1 MKKLAK
7 NIPTYYDFPG
17 TPIFRDTTAL
27 PFADGG
33 KLAKRIVKK
42 YPGMQNVYGAKG
54 ENLNIIKD
62 PNYSAAEH
70 GYGDIEFI
78 HPGSGHVQYSDDYDY
93 QSPTPDKYTAV
104 YNPKG
109 ANKHDVFLDMMHG
122 MRNDPE
128 YMKLLDTFTA
138 ETKKARGKSM
148 DHWYGVDSEKDPNLV
163 GDGREQWD
171 NNFIDGVLR
180 SHLAEKGMGKHS
192 SDVKG
197 YKMERKDSTPEI
209 YSAADEIY
217 SYLKGRTKQLA
228 DGGPLHDRDI
238 NGNLLNSTYA
248 SPLGNMYREG
258 GPFGEDQGT
267 FDYASSVYASQP
279 GNYFKDGG
287 QFQGNYS
294 LPEDSFKQGGNNL
307 HNSVYASSPQQY
319 PAVYNFGGTLGD
331 NLSTRQQMY
340 MPLDHITRTGGS
352 ILSMSNT
359 PQMEGEGKDLVYA
372 NGGTLNNS
380 YAGGGQIYT
389 YAGRPG
395 AEYQKTAN
403 GWTIRTKDT
412 NGAFITVQDPTGK
425 RTALLNAQ
433 AKPITT
439 KSPYQLQQEAK
450 AQAGQSGYDM
460 MASNK
465 PQVGETTQKV
475 AQDYMMAKDLN
486 EVAKR
491 TQAGAV
497 RQNLQDPGHIY
508 KAMTDDQILDNL
520 TPELLKAAEEA
531 FKSKASWTNE
541 LGENVSYKSIAD
553 AGRDYLVGQAEEKV
567 DRLNNPLVADPI
579 TGKLH
584 DPRTAGPWNNYND
597 GALQSTDWM
606 WTLPFAAPAALEGLA
621 GLGAMSLPGMSAIP
635 GATAGNLVNSGFI
648 ANSLYNM
655 PKNAGEWYDVS
666 QGNKD
671 WTEAALGTGEIAAG
685 LVGSGAGAKA
695 ALQEAEKLGLKNVI
709 TGKAP
714 IKDLFKRDDLLNI
727 KTAEDLAKFK
737 AAQAEGKLG
746 ETTNRFYSSTSN
758 PDVLNYAKGEEEV
771 FVHAVPQTKA
781 AAAGKSLANITP
793 EGAALI
799 ARQRSIPTSAV
810 VEEMIA
816 SGKFSGQSEET
827 LQGLREIAAN
837 PEGYWN
843 LNSFKNNKELQSL
856 VESPTLVNPT
866 EHFLPRPAAGDFK
879 LMSVGSLAT
888 LKPKLIDTQKITNE
902 ALMGLR
908 EEGIGTHAVKHEVTA
923 NTENEHKLGGNMNF
937 KSKGAYQ
944 KGQATGMP
952 VNSYA
957 TGGSFNNKG
966 FMSLPKE
973 IQQKIRSKS
982 FADGGQME
990 AQLTEFNAGGRHE
1003 ENPLGGIPQGS
1014 APDGKLNLVEQGETK
1029 LNSENYIFSDSL
1041 KVDKDTA
1048 AEFALPKA
1056 DTGKTFA
1063 DLSKKLNRPNS
1074 RRENDTIEQVAI
1086 KRDLDNL
1093 MNAQE
1098 AFKQKEVQKKMEEIQ
1113 ALDPNALAQVAQSY
1127 QPQGMPPQ
1135 GMEQGMPQE
1144 QMPQGQPSPEE
1155 MMMMQQQGQGQP
1167 PMDPAMMQQMMA
1179 QQGAPEM
1186 PMQYGGPMSYKCGGG
1201 MYEYGGHLMDNHSY
1215 KGGGVVRAI
1224 GTGLSAAAP
1233 LIAKIPGYG
1242 TAIGAV
1248 AGGLGAGLGNVG
1260 TGADF
1265 KEVARDVAFG
1275 AGKAA
1280 ASTIPGGGA
1289 LVGAAEGIVNNN
1301 VTDASEKETAERLA
1315 NDPSAAEDIAKEQR
1329 TSSLIN
1335 MGVGAL
1341 GSAVA
1346 STKTDD
1352 AAPAVPAAAPATPA
1366 PAMPAMPVNDAMM
1379 MPTATTTMP
1388 LPEQPINALNKYGGS
1403 MYQYGGNLS
1412 RQFYGGGAMAGSNF
1426 SDSGNYYGL
1435 NNQGLTTNGSNTQQA
1450 AGNNGLSGGQYA
1462 QMGLSAVNA
1471 GADINRIN
1479 KSDMSQDAK
1488 TSAYGDTA
1496 NQIGDSTVQT
1506 IFPALAPAFAAK
1518 NAYQGMLTS
1527 NVNPET
1533 GEKAYKKGFQASSN
1547 EAATPIHTRQ
1557 ITGVTDF
1564 VKDKSLANFGK
1575 MAWNF
1580 MEPGSAQVFDSAKGI
1595 WGKDKYAENQTAIDL
1610 NQASQAEAYNQ
1621 QQLAAQQQQQNMIN
1635 SAVQAGI
1642 AGYNQQPQDDINSNF
1657 AKYGGHQF
1665 STAYPNFK
1673 NSAGPMG
1680 QPLTNL
1686 YAMGGMFD
1694 EPGDPPVTAA
1704 ASTTPAG
1711 TLNPNYAAQLKAY
1724 NTTMADNKSMYN
1736 TKTPIDLTDPA
1747 NRDWVNYKD
1756 PVTGLAPK
1764 AIYKSSAST
1773 GYGSGVFLDLE
1784 KPLEYL
1790 PTPATPIASTP
1801 QVGGFT
1807 SANQG
1812 IAMPERGNIDAS
1824 GNPLLYN
1831 RQYSQ
1836 YAEQAA
1842 NAPEKIQYA
1851 NRAQNV
1857 HTVDPNDPSKYI
1869 TTTNQVPYS
1878 SKAPGGAWTPV
1889 EAPTNVWVN
1898 AAGERS
1904 NTQPRRT
1911 GGNLGM
1917 QDNNEFGGDLDSPTE
1932 EDMIN
1937 HLTNLDINTTRSF
1950 VGGGFI
1956 RPTDAQL
1963 QAEMEP
1969 GYWDNYSYLFPK
1981 TEREGLDYQELNN
1994 LIDPRFKRNEK
2005 EVAQQM
2011 LREAS
2016 TEEELVKAQKYLS
2029 DLEAADESLKDKNL
2043 NLNMNQTWAQAAGL
2057 ALPAAYNIQ
2066 QGLFGKVGTLNPE
2079 DYYQKADFT
2088 PYEYND
2094 NPQRRAIE
2102 NTFAG
2107 LRKDLGNIA
2116 AGQGGG
2122 YGAALQAA
2130 ANSRNASLGELNAQ
2144 KENTN
2149 AANALD
2155 AKVRNK
2161 AIEAANKEILSNVTD
2176 YNIKAKE
2183 AKRKTLAEGLKQ
2195 AADIAKG
2202 STEMDAQ
2209 SAYMKVLAPD
2219 FAGSFNYNTIFDQI
2233 SAARKAS
2240 GKGKNNKTA

>member
-7 NIPTYYDFPG
+7 NIPTHYDFPG

-78 HPGSGHVQYSDDYDY
+78 HPGTGHVQYSDGYDY

-217 SYLKGRTKQLA
+217 SYLKGKTKQLA

-238 NGNLLNSTYA
+238 DGNLLNSTYA
-248 SPLGNMYREG
+248 NPLGNMYREG

-319 PAVYNFGGTLGD
+319 PAVYNFGGTLGN

-359 PQMEGEGKDLVYA
+359 PEMSGEGKDLVYA
-372 NGGTLNNS
+372 NGG
-380 YAGGGQIYT
+380 QIYT
-389 YAGRPG
+389 FAGRPG
-395 AEYQKTAN
+395 AEYQKTSN

-425 RTALLNAQ
+425 RTAVLNAQ
-433 AKPITT
+433 AKPLVSKSAYIDQDIKNDSGYRNATEDLQGLIKQRDSDLSYMKTPAQKAEVNKKYDKLIADATSRQNMSYNTANTAGT
-439 KSPYQLQQEAK
+439 KQVKNIINTSNEATKIKADKIAKEKAEAEYYAAELAKNKGKVPDSKYAYLDENAAPVADNTRVDPSYLPFAQQEAK
-450 AQAGQSGYDM
+450 FANQAQDEEERQQEDVYRTGLAGAKGAQDKGFKNAYDYTYDPKGLKADTAQRAEGIMGYDSKGNPIFM
-460 MASNK
+460 
-465 PQVGETTQKV
+465 
-475 AQDYMMAKDLN
+475 
-486 EVAKR
+486 
-491 TQAGAV
+491 
-497 RQNLQDPGHIY
+497 
-508 KAMTDDQILDNL
+508 
-520 TPELLKAAEEA
+520 
-531 FKSKASWTNE
+531 SKAQE
-541 LGENVSYKSIAD
+541 YK
-553 AGRDYLVGQAEEKV
+553 
-567 DRLNNPLVADPI
+567 
-579 TGKLH
+579 
-584 DPRTAGPWNNYND
+584 YND
-597 GALQSTDWM
+597 EHSPWQFKPAPQMHSGAAGSADWF
-606 WTLPFAAPAALEGLA
+606 WTLPLAIPAAIEGLA
-621 GLGAMSLPGMSAIP
+621 GLGAMSIPGMSTIP

-655 PKNAGEWYDVS
+655 PGNARDWYDVS

-685 LVGSGAGAKA
+685 LIGSGAGAKA

-737 AAQAEGKLG
+737 AAQAEGRLG

-781 AAAGKSLANITP
+781 AAAGKSLANIKP

-799 ARQRSIPTSAV
+799 ARQRSVPTSAV

-816 SGKFSGQSEET
+816 SGKLSGQSEET

-856 VESPTLVNPT
+856 VESPTLVNPA
-866 EHFLPRPAAGDFK
+866 EHFLPRPTAGDFK
-879 LMSVGSLAT
+879 LMSIGSLAT

-902 ALMGLR
+902 ALMGLQ
-908 EEGIGTHAVKHEVTA
+908 EEGIGTHAVKHEVMA

-944 KGQATGMP
+944 NWLGYVHATGVAENTPGNQSVSIKGKTHNVQHATGGNM
-952 VNSYA
+952 YA
-957 TGGSFNNKG
+957 NGGSFNNAG

-973 IQQKIRSKS
+973 VQQKIRSKS

-1135 GMEQGMPQE
+1135 GMGAEQGMPQE
-1144 QMPQGQPSPEE
+1144 GMPQGAPEGQPSPEE
-1155 MMMMQQQGQGQP
+1155 MAMMQQQDQGQGQP

-1201 MYEYGGHLMDNHSY
+1201 MYDYGGHLMDNHSY
-1215 KGGGVVRAI
+1215 KFGGAQAAQI
-1224 GTGLSAAAP
+1224 GGQVLSTFGSLAGS
-1233 LIAKIPGYG
+1233 IPGVG
-1242 TAIGAV
+1242 TAVGIA
-1248 AGGLGAGLGNVG
+1248 AGGLGKGLTEIGNQKAAGVDDIGWG
-1260 TGADF
+1260 
-1265 KEVARDVAFG
+1265 EVAKKTALG
-1275 AGKAA
+1275 A
-1280 ASTIPGGGA
+1280 AS
-1289 LVGAAEGIVNNN
+1289 
-1301 VTDASEKETAERLA
+1301 
-1315 NDPSAAEDIAKEQR
+1315 
-1329 TSSLIN
+1329 
-1335 MGVGAL
+1335 GAL
-1341 GSAVA
+1341 GPVGAVA
-1346 STKTDD
+1346 LGAADKALETTYEDPIEKQRKKD
-1352 AAPAVPAAAPATPA
+1352 ALALSQNPNDPTLLAEAEDRAKQSATAGMINQGIGAIGGAIGNSLENNAATPVAPTATPA

-1379 MPTATTTMP
+1379 MPTATTMP
-1388 LPEQPINALNKYGGS
+1388 VPEWPETTRKYGGN
-1403 MYQYGGNLS
+1403 MFAVGGT
-1412 RQFYGGGAMAGSNF
+1412 MPGSNF
-1426 SDSGNYYGL
+1426 GNYPA
-1435 NNQGLTTNGSNTQQA
+1435 NTQ
-1450 AGNNGLSGGQYA
+1450 
-1462 QMGLSAVNA
+1462 
-1471 GADINRIN
+1471 
-1479 KSDMSQDAK
+1479 
-1488 TSAYGDTA
+1488 T
-1496 NQIGDSTVQT
+1496 
-1506 IFPALAPAFAAK
+1506 
-1518 NAYQGMLTS
+1518 
-1527 NVNPET
+1527 
-1533 GEKAYKKGFQASSN
+1533 
-1547 EAATPIHTRQ
+1547 
-1557 ITGVTDF
+1557 
-1564 VKDKSLANFGK
+1564 
-1575 MAWNF
+1575 
-1580 MEPGSAQVFDSAKGI
+1580 
-1595 WGKDKYAENQTAIDL
+1595 
-1610 NQASQAEAYNQ
+1610 
-1621 QQLAAQQQQQNMIN
+1621 
-1635 SAVQAGI
+1635 
-1642 AGYNQQPQDDINSNF
+1642 NF
-1657 AKYGGHQF
+1657 A
-1665 STAYPNFK
+1665 N
-1673 NSAGPMG
+1673 NAGPMG

-1686 YAMGGMFD
+1686 YAMGGIAG
-1694 EPGDPPVTAA
+1694 EPVVDP
-1704 ASTTPAG
+1704 TTPADRPKTRNILNTAYDTQLQIWQGIQDKIKADPTYHPVAAKSGHLGSLSG
-1711 TLNPNYAAQLKAY
+1711 TSEGEDFEFWAKHDKPTQYIDVPIEYPAEPLKGNFTAV
-1724 NTTMADNKSMYN
+1724 NTGQVMADR
-1736 TKTPIDLTDPA
+1736 P
-1747 NRDWVNYKD
+1747 
-1756 PVTGLAPK
+1756 
-1764 AIYKSSAST
+1764 
-1773 GYGSGVFLDLE
+1773 
-1784 KPLEYL
+1784 
-1790 PTPATPIASTP
+1790 
-1801 QVGGFT
+1801 
-1807 SANQG
+1807 
-1812 IAMPERGNIDAS
+1812 NIDAS

-1869 TTTNQVPYS
+1869 TSTSQVPYS

-1950 VGGGFI
+1950 DFGGFNT
-1956 RPTDAQL
+1956 TDRDRFGNLSPYKADYDKLNESAQL
-1963 QAEMEP
+1963 QNPWEHDAGMQLP
-1969 GYWDNYSYLFPK
+1969 
-1981 TEREGLDYQELNN
+1981 
-1994 LIDPRFKRNEK
+1994 IDPIKYSSMTEAEK
-2005 EVAQQM
+2005 A
-2011 LREAS
+2011 
-2016 TEEELVKAQKYLS
+2016 KYLS
-2029 DLEAADESLKDKNL
+2029 DLQAADESLKDKNL

-2107 LRKDLGNIA
+2107 LRKDLGNM
-2116 AGQGGG
+2116 AGGGGG

-2161 AIEAANKEILSNVTD
+2161 AIEAANKGILSNVTD

-2209 SAYMKVLAPD
+2209 SAYMKALAPD

>member
-7 NIPTYYDFPG
+7 NIPSPFPSKG

-27 PFADGG
+27 PF
-33 KLAKRIVKK
+33 
-42 YPGMQNVYGAKG
+42 
-54 ENLNIIKD
+54 
-62 PNYSAAEH
+62 
-70 GYGDIEFI
+70 
-78 HPGSGHVQYSDDYDY
+78 
-93 QSPTPDKYTAV
+93 
-104 YNPKG
+104 
-109 ANKHDVFLDMMHG
+109 
-122 MRNDPE
+122 
-128 YMKLLDTFTA
+128 
-138 ETKKARGKSM
+138 
-148 DHWYGVDSEKDPNLV
+148 
-163 GDGREQWD
+163 
-171 NNFIDGVLR
+171 
-180 SHLAEKGMGKHS
+180 
-192 SDVKG
+192 
-197 YKMERKDSTPEI
+197 
-209 YSAADEIY
+209 
-217 SYLKGRTKQLA
+217 A

-287 QFQGNYS
+287 QFQSKYS

-372 NGGTLNNS
+372 NGGALNNS

-389 YAGRPG
+389 FAGRPG

-491 TQAGAV
+491 TQAAAL

-508 KAMTDDQILDNL
+508 KAMTDAQIMDNL
-520 TPELLKAAEEA
+520 SPELLKAAEEA
-531 FKSKASWTNE
+531 FKSKASWVNE
-541 LGENVSYKSIAD
+541 LGETVRYKSIAD
-553 AGRDYLVGQAEEKV
+553 AGRDYLIGKAEQKV
-567 DRLNNPLVADPI
+567 DRLNHPLVADPL

-597 GALQSTDWM
+597 GPLQSTDWM
-606 WTLPFAAPAALEGLA
+606 WTLPFAAPAAIEGLA
-621 GLGAMSLPGMSAIP
+621 GLGAMSLPGLSAVP
-635 GATAGNLVNSGFI
+635 GATVGNLVNSGFI

-685 LVGSGAGAKA
+685 MLGSGAGAKTA
-695 ALQEAEKLGLKNVI
+695 VQELEKLGLKNVI

-799 ARQRSIPTSAV
+799 ARQRSIPTSAA

-866 EHFLPRPAAGDFK
+866 EHFLPRPTAGDFK
-879 LMSVGSLAT
+879 LMSVASLAT

-902 ALMGLR
+902 ALIGLQ
-908 EEGIGTHAVKHEVTA
+908 EESIGTHAIKHEATA
-923 NTENEHKLGGNMNF
+923 EMENEHKLGGNMNF

-944 KGQATGMP
+944 NGQATGMP

-973 IQQKIRSKS
+973 IQQKIRAKS
-982 FADGGQME
+982 FANGGPMD
-990 AQLTEFNAGGRHE
+990 AQLTEFNAGGAHE
-1003 ENPLGGIPQGS
+1003 ENPLGGIPQGT

-1029 LNSENYIFSDSL
+1029 LNSENYIFSHSL
-1041 KVDKDTA
+1041 KVDKDIA

-1063 DLSKKLNRPNS
+1063 DLSKKLSRPNS
-1074 RRENDTIEQVAI
+1074 RRENDTIEQIAI

-1179 QQGAPEM
+1179 QQQGAPQM

-1201 MYEYGGHLMDNHSY
+1201 MYEYGGHLIDEHSY

-1224 GTGLSAAAP
+1224 GTGLQAAAP

-1379 MPTATTTMP
+1379 PPTPTTTMP
-1388 LPEQPINALNKYGGS
+1388 LPEQPVNAINKYGGS
-1403 MYQYGGNLS
+1403 IYQYGGNLS
-1412 RQFYGGGAMAGSNF
+1412 RQFYGGGTMPGSNF

-1435 NNQGLTTNGSNTQQA
+1435 NNQGLTTNGLNTQQA
-1450 AGNNGLSGGQYA
+1450 TGNNGLSGGQYA
-1462 QMGLSAVNA
+1462 QMGTAIAGGATQTYNNFKDPNASMRTKSESLDGTVQGVAGAINPVVGAVIGAGNMIGKPIRTKLERTDEQGNLENKKGAQAGAIIGSLFDPVKAITTRASYEGGWKDVTGKGYVNA
-1471 GADINRIN
+1471 LESEAKQNIADQ
-1479 KSDMSQDAK
+1479 KSQEE
-1488 TSAYGDTA
+1488 
-1496 NQIGDSTVQT
+1496 V
-1506 IFPALAPAFAAK
+1506 
-1518 NAYQGMLTS
+1518 
-1527 NVNPET
+1527 
-1533 GEKAYKKGFQASSN
+1533 
-1547 EAATPIHTRQ
+1547 
-1557 ITGVTDF
+1557 
-1564 VKDKSLANFGK
+1564 
-1575 MAWNF
+1575 
-1580 MEPGSAQVFDSAKGI
+1580 
-1595 WGKDKYAENQTAIDL
+1595 
-1610 NQASQAEAYNQ
+1610 YNQ

-1694 EPGDPPVTAA
+1694 GPGDPPVTGTT
-1704 ASTTPAG
+1704 ASTVPAG
-1711 TLNPNYAAQLKAY
+1711 MIANPKYAEQLKTYQDALDFAKGTGVSGTAKSNILVDPSNPEY
-1724 NTTMADNKSMYN
+1724 NNWATTAKDFGLSLDKLYESKAGMGMFPIYGKPSEYN
-1736 TKTPIDLTDPA
+1736 PA
-1747 NRDWVNYKD
+1747 
-1756 PVTGLAPK
+1756 PVVKET
-1764 AIYKSSAST
+1764 
-1773 GYGSGVFLDLE
+1773 V
-1784 KPLEYL
+1784 
-1790 PTPATPIASTP
+1790 P
-1801 QVGGFT
+1801 QSFGFT

-1812 IAMPERGNIDAS
+1812 VAMPERGTTENGRPMVA
-1824 GNPLLYN
+1824 N

-1836 YAEQAA
+1836 YLEEAA
-1842 NAPEKIQYA
+1842 NSPEAIMQRDA
-1851 NRAQNV
+1851 
-1857 HTVDPNDPSKYI
+1857 
-1869 TTTNQVPYS
+1869 
-1878 SKAPGGAWTPV
+1878 
-1889 EAPTNVWVN
+1889 VN
-1898 AAGERS
+1898 AERAASIQRIANAGPAIQETTPQRLARERAEYAAK
-1904 NTQPRRT
+1904 NQ
-1911 GGNLGM
+1911 GGNNFAMGGSLGM
-1917 QDNNEFGGDLDSPTE
+1917 GYNNEFGGDLDSPTE

-1937 HLTNLDINTTRSF
+1937 HLNNLGNSTTHSFDI
-1950 VGGGFI
+1950 GGFT

-1994 LIDPRFKRNEK
+1994 VIDPRFKRNEK

-2016 TEEELVKAQKYLS
+2016 TEEELAKAQKYLS
-2029 DLEAADESLKDKNL
+2029 DLEAADESLKNKNL

-2088 PYEYND
+2088 PYQYND

-2144 KENTN
+2144 KENIN

-2161 AIEAANKEILSNVTD
+2161 AIEAANKGILSNVTD

-2195 AADIAKG
+2195 AADIARS

-2209 SAYMKVLAPD
+2209 STYLKAIAPD
-2219 FAGSFNYNTIFDQI
+2219 FANTIGYNSIVDQLLA
-2233 SAARKAS
+2233 SRKAS
-2240 GKGKNNKTA
+2240 KEAKNKNDKTA